1 MRVSTAWLRD
11 WLSEVPPA
19 QELSSRLTMAGLEIE
34 AVEPAAPPL
43 PGVVVGEILECEPH
57 PDADSLRV
65 CRVSAGPAGEL
76 QIVCGAPNARQGLK
90 APLAMVGARLPGGI
104 EIRKARLRGVE
115 SSGMLCSARE
125 LGLAEDASGL
135 MELSPG
141 LETGASLFDALQ
153 LDDTIL
159 EVNLTPNRG
168 DCMSVQGVARE
179 VAALT
184 GARLSQPSMAPV
196 PAAIADR
203 FEVILEA
210 GAGCPRFAA
219 RVIRGVRADQKSP
232 PWLQERLRRAGLR
245 SIDAIVDVTNYVML
259 ELGQPMHAYDLA
271 EVDRAI
277 VVRRAVP
284 GETLTLLDGREIVLD
299 ETVMVIADRS
309 RPLGLAGVMGGEHS
323 GIGPGTTDVLLEVA
337 YFSPDA
343 VAGRGRRYGLVTD
356 ASQRFERGVDP
367 TLQERAMER
376 ATQLICEIAG
386 GKPGP
391 ATVTELVSE
400 LPAPTTVK
408 LRPDRARLVI
418 GAGIPDEEME
428 RILRSL
434 GMSVQ
439 FAPAVMN
446 VTVPSWR
453 FDIGIEEDLI
463 EEVAR
468 VHGFNSV
475 PETTQAARL
484 AVPAMSETVVSEDAA
499 GDALVQ
505 RGYYEAIT
513 YSFVDP
519 ELQRVFHAGEEA
531 LALANPI
538 ATDLS
543 EMRLSLWPGLVSALR
558 ENQRRQQGRV
568 RLFEAGR
575 KFLLRDGT
583 LHEVAVIAGLAAGT
597 AMPEQ
602 WGSAAT
608 AVDFFD
614 VRSDIEAML
623 RLTGAID
630 EFEFVRETH
639 PALHPGQTAR
649 ILRRGSPVGWIGRLH
664 PELERKLELTYSA
677 VVFEVEAESALAARL
692 PHYREISR
700 FPAARRDLAI
710 IVAESVPVSRLLE
723 VIGAAAGDLLRNLTV
738 FDIYRGK
745 GIEPGF
751 KSVAIGLNL
760 QDISRTLTDDETDAV
775 VARVVADLG
784 RECSATIRDK

>member
-1 MRVSTAWLRD
+1 
-11 WLSEVPPA
+11 
-19 QELSSRLTMAGLEIE
+19 
-34 AVEPAAPPL
+34 
-43 PGVVVGEILECEPH
+43 
-57 PDADSLRV
+57 
-65 CRVSAGPAGEL
+65 
-76 QIVCGAPNARQGLK
+76 
-90 APLAMVGARLPGGI
+90 
-104 EIRKARLRGVE
+104 
-115 SSGMLCSARE
+115 
-125 LGLAEDASGL
+125 
-135 MELSPG
+135 
-141 LETGASLFDALQ
+141 
-153 LDDTIL
+153 
-159 EVNLTPNRG
+159 
-168 DCMSVQGVARE
+168 
-179 VAALT
+179 
-184 GARLSQPSMAPV
+184 
-196 PAAIADR
+196 
-203 FEVILEA
+203 
-210 GAGCPRFAA
+210 
-219 RVIRGVRADQKSP
+219 
-232 PWLQERLRRAGLR
+232 
-245 SIDAIVDVTNYVML
+245 
-259 ELGQPMHAYDLA
+259 
-271 EVDRAI
+271 
-277 VVRRAVP
+277 
-284 GETLTLLDGREIVLD
+284 
-299 ETVMVIADRS
+299 
-309 RPLGLAGVMGGEHS
+309 
-323 GIGPGTTDVLLEVA
+323 
-337 YFSPDA
+337 
-343 VAGRGRRYGLVTD
+343 
-356 ASQRFERGVDP
+356 
-367 TLQERAMER
+367 
-376 ATQLICEIAG
+376 
-386 GKPGP
+386 
-391 ATVTELVSE
+391 
-400 LPAPTTVK
+400 VK

-468 VHGFNSV
+468 VHGFNTV

-677 VVFEVEAESALAARL
+677 VVFEVETESALAARL